1 MNNICGLCGT
11 PLTSMDTL
19 LGENKLA
26 DNHILCNKCLNEAS
40 NINKDV
46 VNNLQQFFL
55 PESGDYFAGENWR
68 N

>member
-26 DNHILCNKCLNEAS
+26 DNHISVTNA
-40 NINKDV
+40 
-46 VNNLQQFFL
+46 
-55 PESGDYFAGENWR
+55 
-68 N
+68 